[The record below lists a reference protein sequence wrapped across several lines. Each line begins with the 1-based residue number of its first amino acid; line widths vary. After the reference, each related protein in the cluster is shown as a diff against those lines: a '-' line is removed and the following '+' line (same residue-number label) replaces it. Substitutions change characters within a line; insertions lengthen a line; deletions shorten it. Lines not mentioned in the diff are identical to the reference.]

1 MKNIWKIDFSTYI
14 FILLLLLSGL
24 IKDLIAVSIIILVH
38 ELGHIFFFK
47 LFKYKINKI
56 TIYPFGGIIL
66 VSKKIHER
74 IYKEILSSSGG
85 ILFQLIFL
93 LIINCL
99 YKDGYISNY
108 FYSLCTTYN
117 KYIPIFNIIP
127 LIPLDG
133 SKILLSIFTMF
144 FSYRTSYVLMIISG
158 IISYIVFLLYNYLN
172 HSYDLVIYV
181 FLFINL
187 IVVLK
192 NYKYIMNIFYL
203 ERIMYDHYY
212 NKIIYLDKFKH
223 FRVDKY
229 YYVGGKCE
237 KKYLINR
244 Y

>member
-85 ILFQLIFL
+85 ILFQLILL

-108 FYSLCTTYN
+108 FYTLFITYN
-117 KYIPIFNIIP
+117 KYILFFNIIP

-187 IVVLK
+187 VVVLK
-192 NYKYIMNIFYL
+192 NYKYIMNNFYL

-237 KKYLINR
+237 KNYLINR